1 MILTDK
7 DIERLVK
14 AGEKLDGLK
23 EKERPSIKSSPELH
37 QLRIITGLLSE
48 LANKPQPKIEVP
60 TVKPPDVIV
69 KAPSVT
75 VKPADV
81 NLPKPPERIKKW
93 RFVFEKDYLGQTTV
107 VTATAIE

>member
-1 MILTDK
+1 MILSAK
-7 DIERLVK
+7 DIERLAK

-48 LANKPQPKIEVP
+48 LANKPTPKIEVP
-60 TVKPPDVIV
+60 TVKPPDVVVNKHIM
-69 KAPSVT
+69 

-81 NLPKPPERIKKW
+81 NLPKHPARIKKW